1 MPPLHPDALWS
12 LATAKWA
19 EIEAKL
25 PDLAPALALQ
35 QRLLRLLLD
44 ASAGLDEAAALNLS
58 AAADLGQM
66 ETWRAGD
73 AERDN
78 RRFRHASQRSCRRS
92 ARHWL
97 KVAPATAPGTSA
109 TRLPPETI
117 DAASLLNVS
126 LARNQAA
133 IRTSALHMG
142 FSPDLVWLIGELGSS
157 PLAHHLS
164 TSSWWGLSRVPV
176 RASDPGLGPRLL
188 PVLRILA
195 GVDRID

>member
-35 QRLLRLLLD
+35 KRLLRLLLD
-44 ASAGLDEAAALNLS
+44 ASAGLDGAAALNLS
-58 AAADLGQM
+58 GTAIADKWKRGIPVMRNETIAIPARLTDILPPICAALADGG
-66 ETWRAGD
+66 AGD
-73 AERDN
+73 
-78 RRFRHASQRSCRRS
+78 S
-92 ARHWL
+92 ARHIGD
-97 KVAPATAPGTSA
+97 AIAS
-109 TRLPPETI
+109 RTI

-157 PLAHHLS
+157 PLAHHLQHHVV
-164 TSSWWGLSRVPV
+164 G
-176 RASDPGLGPRLL
+176 SDPRTGRGSDPRTGTTGTA
-188 PVLRILA
+188 PFADPGRC
-195 GVDRID
+195 